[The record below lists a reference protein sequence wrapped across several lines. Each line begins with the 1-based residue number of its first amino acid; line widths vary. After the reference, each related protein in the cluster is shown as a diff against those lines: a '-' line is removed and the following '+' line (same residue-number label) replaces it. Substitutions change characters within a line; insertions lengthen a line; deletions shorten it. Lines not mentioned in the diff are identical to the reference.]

1 MMFLKIPALQF
12 KDLQRGQGRL
22 PEPEVFKLDF
32 SFQWE
37 HPLFPPQHV
46 HAVQTAALHAGV
58 LIGKSSAPSC
68 QIVKWSM
75 NNKSPP
81 ELCPCSAVAGDAE
94 HSNLGMQHFFTGK
107 EKKNRRGLSPS
118 LPRKQQ
124 SDTCLVWG
132 CCCGSFLQ
140 QIWVSPFQN
149 KSVWG
154 HSQLLSMRKRQL
166 QGRGT
171 SEEIA
176 GEGPQSVCDPNN
188 PGLDVLGQ
196 DTSALLQF
204 AHFCWS
210 YTDFSSSALLNR
222 A

>member
-37 HPLFPPQHV
+37 HPLFPPQHA
-46 HAVQTAALHAGV
+46 HAVQMAALHAGV

-81 ELCPCSAVAGDAE
+81 ELCPCSAVAGDAV

-107 EKKNRRGLSPS
+107 DKKNKEGWAPACQESSKVTHPWYGAAAVDPFYSKSGYLLFKTNLSGDIASCWTWGKGNCKEGEPQRRLLGKV
-118 LPRKQQ
+118 PR
-124 SDTCLVWG
+124 
-132 CCCGSFLQ
+132 
-140 QIWVSPFQN
+140 
-149 KSVWG
+149 
-154 HSQLLSMRKRQL
+154 
-166 QGRGT
+166 
-171 SEEIA
+171 
-176 GEGPQSVCDPNN
+176 VCATPTIQ
-188 PGLDVLGQ
+188 V
-196 DTSALLQF
+196 
-204 AHFCWS
+204 
-210 YTDFSSSALLNR
+210 
-222 A
+222 